1 MGGRGVTTITLEQVA
16 NRGAETFAEKLISG
30 GKTVSS
36 ESWSGP
42 SAGDENRYLD
52 ANGFED
58 YGKWFL
64 GRNSDEDPETK
75 AHYSFPMTSDFE
87 NIDRK
92 GLIAIRSRS
101 AQFDDMGIFDAV
113 GRLLDLYDNDSAQEN
128 RRPLRINF
136 QRRALKKRGR
146 YIVNSS
152 KGVMSDVS
160 LIQIG
165 EAKGHGMWID
175 EESLAT
181 AIDVLGEN
189 LPAYVTHEGAVESDR
204 ILKEVGVFSSF
215 YVEGGKLKAET
226 FTALSSFRED
236 EPERYRRLFDLAE
249 AMPDAFGLS
258 LVFEADLVWVTTEGD
273 EVPLESGRP
282 ENAVR
287 DFPAVRFKSI
297 RSADFVDAPAANEG
311 GLFSSTAKTKE
322 EPTMSEEKQDTQEE
336 ITLEEEVLEEVALDE
351 QPAEVEEV
359 AEEGD
364 PVAELTAKLEEL
376 TAKVED
382 QAAMIE
388 ELTSALSDSQS
399 TNEKLSALV
408 KGEEALSEGDG
419 ELTPKPSLVE
429 QFQTLTGADQ
439 HAFWLKNRTD
449 ILRNA
454 RRG

>member
-1 MGGRGVTTITLEQVA
+1 MGHVTTIALAQVA
-16 NRGAETFAEKLISG
+16 NRGAESFAEKLIRA

-52 ANGFED
+52 ANGYEA

-64 GRNSDEDPETK
+64 GRNDDEDPETK
-75 AHYSFPMTSDFE
+75 AHYSFPMSSDFE
-87 NIDRK
+87 RIDRK
-92 GLIAIRSRS
+92 GLVAIRSRS
-101 AQFDDMGIFDAV
+101 AQFDDMSIFEAA
-113 GRLLDLYDNDSAQEN
+113 GRLLDLYAKDDETEA
-128 RRPLRINF
+128 RKPLRISF
-136 QRRALKKRGR
+136 QRRCLKKRGR
-146 YIVNSS
+146 YLVNAT

-175 EESLAT
+175 EESLST
-181 AIDVLGEN
+181 ALEVIGEN

-215 YVEGGKLKAET
+215 YVDKGKLKAET

-258 LVFEADLVWVTTEGD
+258 LVFEADLVWVNALGED
-273 EVPLESGRP
+273 VALEDGTP
-282 ENAVR
+282 EESLR
-287 DFPAVRFKSI
+287 DLPSVRFQSI

-311 GLFSSTAKTKE
+311 GLFSSTAKNTKE
-322 EPTMSEEKQDTQEE
+322 EPTMSEEKTDSQEE
-336 ITLEEEVLEEVALDE
+336 IVLEEEVLDEVALE
-351 QPAEVEEV
+351 IEPADAEEV
-359 AEEGD
+359 AEEVD
-364 PVAELTAKLEEL
+364 AVAELAAQVAELTAKVDE
-376 TAKVED
+376 
-382 QAAMIE
+382 QAARIE

-419 ELTPKPSLVE
+419 ELAPKASVIE
-429 QFQTLTGADQ
+429 QFQAATGADKHRLWKQ
-439 HAFWLKNRTD
+439 NRD
-449 ILRNA
+449 EILRNA
-454 RRG
+454 RRA